1 MPLNAPTFPPPAACS
16 APSLEW
22 WASQYI
28 SAQAPGRHCCVPIF
42 TAKKKMM
49 MPSHF
54 LRAFFLLPLLAVLIR
69 FFVPAAHAVSIAPAT
84 SHPDNDHYV
93 VSYVV
98 DGDSLWVRTA
108 GSAQNIHGARTAWRG
123 KGHGQRLRIRL
134 RGIDAPELCQQHGTQ
149 ARDALRALA
158 PTDQRVR
165 VTIYARDR
173 YGRAIADVILLPDGI
188 NLARHMVAQ
197 GWAWDDGGRKRR
209 GLYAQEHRQAVQAR
223 RGLFAHDGAE
233 HPADF
238 RRRYGSCHAG
248 G

>member
-1 MPLNAPTFPPPAACS
+1 M
-16 APSLEW
+16 
-22 WASQYI
+22 I
-28 SAQAPGRHCCVPIF
+28 
-42 TAKKKMM
+42 

-54 LRAFFLLPLLAVLIR
+54 LHAFFLLPLLAVLVR
-69 FFVPAAHAVSIAPAT
+69 FFVPAAHAVSIAQAT
-84 SHPDNDHYV
+84 SHPDDDHYV
-93 VSYVV
+93 VSFVV

-108 GSAQNIHGARTAWRG
+108 DSARNIHGARTAWRG
-123 KGHGQRLRIRL
+123 KERGRRLRLRL

-149 ARDALRALA
+149 ARNALRALA
-158 PTDQRVR
+158 PTGQRVR

-209 GLYAQEHRQAVQAR
+209 GLYTQEHRQAEQAQ
-223 RGLFAHDGAE
+223 RGLFADDSAE
-233 HPADF
+233 RPADF
-238 RRRYGSCHAG
+238 RRRYGSCHTG

>member
-1 MPLNAPTFPPPAACS
+1 MLLNISDISHLRWLAVR
-16 APSLEW
+16 LEW
-22 WASQYI
+22 RASQYI
-28 SAQAPGRHCCVPIF
+28 SAQAPGRCCCVPIL
-42 TAKKKMM
+42 TAKKMM
-49 MPSHF
+49 MPSYF
-54 LRAFFLLPLLAVLIR
+54 LRAFFLLLTVLAR
-69 FFVPAAHAVSIAPAT
+69 FFVPAAHAVSIAQAT
-84 SHPDNDHYV
+84 SPPDDEHYV

-108 GSAQNIHGARTAWRG
+108 GSTQNTHGVRTAWRG
-123 KGHGQRLRIRL
+123 KGHGQRLRVRL

-149 ARDALRALA
+149 ARDALRALV
-158 PTDQRVR
+158 PTGQRVR

-209 GLYAQEHRQAVQAR
+209 GLYTQEHRQAVQAR
-223 RGLFAHDGAE
+223 RGLFADDGAE
-233 HPADF
+233 RPADF

>member
-16 APSLEW
+16 APRM
-22 WASQYI
+22 AGI
-28 SAQAPGRHCCVPIF
+28 AIHKRTAPGRCCCVPIL
-42 TAKKKMM
+42 TAKKMM

-54 LRAFFLLPLLAVLIR
+54 LRTFFLLPLLAVLVR

-84 SHPDNDHYV
+84 SPPDNEHYV
-93 VSYVV
+93 VSYIV

-108 GSAQNIHGARTAWRG
+108 GSTQNTHGARTAWRG
-123 KGHGQRLRIRL
+123 KGHGQRLRVRL
-134 RGIDAPELCQQHGTQ
+134 RGIDAPELCQQYGTQ

-158 PTDQRVR
+158 PTGQRVR

-209 GLYAQEHRQAVQAR
+209 GLYTQEHRQAVQAR
-223 RGLFAHDGAE
+223 RGLFADDGAE
-233 HPADF
+233 RPADF
-238 RRRYGSCHAG
+238 RRRYGSCHTG